1 MDDEIRGQLSGAGL
15 ELLGSQYVAGT
26 LTPEQAWRMVIS
38 GNAGLWVTVSDDA
51 DRRLDTVNENWHKLS
66 EDLGLIGS
74 DGEFLLSLPGPGA
87 WEKPWYRV
95 RKASELRM
103 AQVLAPYPG
112 EPEYVTASLRGF
124 PVVGVT
130 SEENATWILVFEG

>member
-1 MDDEIRGQLSGAGL
+1 MDDEILDQLGGAGL
-15 ELLGSQYVAGT
+15 ELLGTQDVAGT
-26 LTPEQAWRMVIS
+26 LTPEYAWRMVVS
-38 GNAGLWVTVSDDA
+38 GNAGPRVTVSDGA
-51 DRRLDTVNENWHKLS
+51 DGYLDTVNKNWRKLS

-74 DGEFLLSLPGPGA
+74 EGEFLLSISGPGA

-95 RKASELRM
+95 RRVSESRM

-112 EPEYVTASLRGF
+112 EPEYVTAALTGF

-130 SEENATWILVFEG
+130 SEENVTWILVFEG